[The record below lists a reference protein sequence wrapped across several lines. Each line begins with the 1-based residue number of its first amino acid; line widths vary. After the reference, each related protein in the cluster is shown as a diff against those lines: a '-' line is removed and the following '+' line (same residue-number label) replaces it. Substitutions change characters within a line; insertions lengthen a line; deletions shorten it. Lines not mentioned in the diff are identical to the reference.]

1 MIVLQNTVRRPV
13 AGLSFAPDGRLVAG
27 GSGGFDIWNLAT
39 RTATHHKSHAEKYLF
54 GLAADPLGR
63 WVYVSDSLGGFR
75 FLPLDAEPIPSVPG
89 SQYDRHVRSFD
100 VSADGSRVVVSRGGA
115 GANRIEFWD
124 AGTGLDGVWSLA
136 DGRPVPFDEPYYL
149 NSTRWTINSVSVNAN
164 GSRFADTELGGEQIP
179 SMFAG
184 RLVLRDGT
192 DGAELA
198 ELGYTDTTFMD
209 DLAFAPDG
217 QAVFAWD
224 QKLLESWDLAAGR
237 RSHVRKSP
245 GRAYFTGFAVHPGGR
260 FVLTSG
266 GDGLVRFWDADTL
279 EPGRVMKW
287 GIGKLHAVTVSPD
300 GLLAAAGGEKGQV
313 VVWDL
318 DD

>member
-1 MIVLQNTVRRPV
+1 MIVLQNTVRRPIG
-13 AGLSFAPDGRLVAG
+13 GLSFAPDGRLVAG

-39 RTATHHKSHAEKYLF
+39 RSATHHKSHAEKYLF

-75 FLPLDAEPIPSVPG
+75 FLPLDAESLPMMPG
-89 SQYDRHVRSFD
+89 SRYSRHVRSFD

-149 NSTRWTINSVSVNAN
+149 NSTGWNISSVAVNGN
-164 GSRFADTELGGEQIP
+164 GSRIADFESGAARV
-179 SMFAG
+179 AG
-184 RLVLRDGT
+184 RVGLRDGSDGNKLGDLGFT
-192 DGAELA
+192 DASFQGE
-198 ELGYTDTTFMD
+198 
-209 DLAFAPDG
+209 LAFAPG
-217 QAVFAWD
+217 GTSLFVWD
-224 QKLLESWDLAAGR
+224 QQLLERWDLAAGV

-260 FVLTSG
+260 FVLTAG

-287 GIGKLHAVTVSPD
+287 GIGKLHAVAVSPD